1 MNEKN
6 AQGSEETTSM
16 NRNENLPSRRDFLLQ
31 SSRTAAGIGIAA
43 ILGNLGTW
51 ALSLGADSG
60 WRRAFLGGM
69 LAAGAGMS
77 LLYPPGFVVDI
88 SRSLVATVV
97 GGVLIGAG
105 TQLGSGCTSGHG
117 ICGIGRLSG
126 RSLVATCVF
135 MAAGAI
141 AVLALQRVFH
151 GAL

>member
-1 MNEKN
+1 
-6 AQGSEETTSM
+6 
-16 NRNENLPSRRDFLLQ
+16 
-31 SSRTAAGIGIAA
+31 
-43 ILGNLGTW
+43 
-51 ALSLGADSG
+51 
-60 WRRAFLGGM
+60 
-69 LAAGAGMS
+69 MS

-141 AVLALQRVFH
+141 AVLAIQRVFH